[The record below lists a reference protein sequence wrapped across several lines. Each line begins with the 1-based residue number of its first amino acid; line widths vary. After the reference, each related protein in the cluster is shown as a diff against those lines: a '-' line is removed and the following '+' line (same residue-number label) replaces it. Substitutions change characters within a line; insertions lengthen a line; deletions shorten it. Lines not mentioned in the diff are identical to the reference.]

1 MATSSERE
9 GAKRSVLGRA
19 FEILDCFEGA
29 GDEVSVAQIVEKTG
43 LPPAT
48 VHRLLSTLL
57 RWGGV
62 ERLSHGRYRLSDR
75 VWRLGLGAPA
85 VKRLHEIAQPILV
98 QLHVATQGTVYLAV
112 RDGGY
117 GLFVDRITRIKTT
130 PETMSASRR
139 LPLEETGGGRVL
151 LAFSPEAQYERHVLL
166 KGNTSAQKTHDDL
179 TDILDDIR
187 RTGVAVT
194 HDDVIPGRLSVAAP
208 IFDSEKSIIASVSV
222 TFREEKLNP
231 RAIETALIPNVKQA
245 AKAIAFEMSSLS
257 LLESDSR

>member
-1 MATSSERE
+1 MAQNSEPQGE
-9 GAKRSVLGRA
+9 KRSVLGRA
-19 FEILDCFEGA
+19 FDILDCFEGA
-29 GDEVSVAQIVEKTG
+29 GDEVSVAHIVEKTG

-62 ERLSHGRYRLSDR
+62 ERQAHGRYRLSDR

-112 RDGGY
+112 RDEGF
-117 GLFVDRITRIKTT
+117 GLFVDRITRIKST
-130 PETMSASRR
+130 PETMNASRR
-139 LPLEETGGGRVL
+139 LPLDQTGGGRVL
-151 LAFSPEAQYERHVLL
+151 LAFSPDAQYERHLVT
-166 KGNTSAQKTHDDL
+166 KGAATVAGNRDDL
-179 TDILDDIR
+179 SDILDNIR

-194 HDDVIPGRLSVAAP
+194 HDDVLPGRLSVAAP
-208 IFDSEKSIIASVSV
+208 IFDSEKAIVASVSV

-245 AKAIAFEMSSLS
+245 ARAISSEMASLN
-257 LLESDSR
+257 LLSSDS